1 MLNYV
6 MEKADHMKSVS
17 DVITNN
23 IKYYEKT
30 KEKSALEECQNMIF
44 NLQGQLK
51 AAQRELE
58 REIERSNKWNW

>member
-6 MEKADHMKSVS
+6 IEKADHMKIIS

-30 KEKSALEECQNMIF
+30 GEKSALEECQNMIF

-51 AAQRELE
+51 AAQRELKN
-58 REIERSNKWNW
+58 EIKRSE

>member
-6 MEKADHMKSVS
+6 IEKADRMKIVS
-17 DVITNN
+17 DDITNN

-30 KEKSALEECQNMIF
+30 GDKSALNECQNMIF

-51 AAQRELE
+51 AAQRELKK
-58 REIERSNKWNW
+58 EIER

>member
-6 MEKADHMKSVS
+6 MEKADHMKIVS
-17 DVITNN
+17 DDITSN

-30 KEKSALEECQNMIF
+30 GEKSVLEECQNMIF

-51 AAQRELE
+51 AAQRELKN
-58 REIERSNKWNW
+58 EIKRSE